1 MLQFHE
7 VITAQVDVA
16 PGDDV
21 AWAANADWFDL
32 IPRDPRRARAFEQEC
47 ERLALRC
54 AQAGAQGEVEVELE
68 RELEREALLAI
79 VTGDPAA
86 ERLML
91 QLRRRNAGL
100 WVIGAPTD

>member
-16 PGDDV
+16 PEDDV

-54 AQAGAQGEVEVELE
+54 AQAGAQGEVE
-68 RELEREALLAI
+68 LEREALLAI

-100 WVIGAPTD
+100 WVVGAPTD